1 MIRIEL
7 VNTANLKRNSHRK
20 TGSKSSPKVNPNDA
34 PEKVHVIPAIAAK
47 EALALEKN
55 REQFELMNRVRKTSP
70 RLMSAS
76 WSHSCFSLL
85 FMIGEG
91 SSPFDA

>member
-55 REQFELMNRVRKTSP
+55 REQFELMNRVRKTS
-70 RLMSAS
+70 S
-76 WSHSCFSLL
+76 SHVCFMVSFLLL
-85 FMIGEG
+85 FAVH
-91 SSPFDA
+91 DR